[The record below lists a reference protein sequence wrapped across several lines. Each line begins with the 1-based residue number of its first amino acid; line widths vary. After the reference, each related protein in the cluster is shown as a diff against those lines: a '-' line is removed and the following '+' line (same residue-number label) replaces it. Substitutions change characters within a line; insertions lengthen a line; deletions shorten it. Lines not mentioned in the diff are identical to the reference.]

1 MKIKSIISFLLCAV
15 LLLSLISCAD
25 PQSPED
31 TSKVPSESAGTPA
44 NTESPETTDEPQT
57 GGTDAETTA
66 DTTAEETTSEPPVD
80 LSAKQI
86 PEGYYPNAETEF
98 PLIIT
103 LGGEKVEATLR
114 AVTLRTKLGTRA
126 YYIDVLYD
134 GKVIATQF
142 FRGAV
147 QICATSN
154 VSEYFTVL
162 RIHDNNRWLGTASIN
177 FYTYH
182 LSDADA
188 EQSAPDQDA
197 ALKFEWT
204 GNNIV
209 NAGLPVGFDKKPAS
223 NNRNRNLLNTFT
235 RELGKDIPKFEAE
248 HSKLCVVLDSLSDL
262 EKDLAAYPADGLPMY
277 DYTKILS
284 NPYFLE
290 INQNYLDYTIITD
303 NTNYFTKEYLPLELP
318 EGWSMPNYAIGGNVY
333 YVTIDGVNYECLAR
347 MISID
352 KGEEHALYV
361 DLVDIINRKVLT
373 STMLEGFFRLY
384 EHNDNFTI
392 HAYFILE
399 RYNKTANGTVEISTS
414 EYAFTEY
421 ITNAAGS
428 TKAELAFR
436 PVYNENNYSA
446 TVTLDP
452 DDTASAEKIA
462 ELGKKSKLL
471 TKFTEYGTSSFWIRA
486 YSDNASVSWNPI
498 GVAGSWYKYDESFY
512 TAKGLTERIFEIK
525 PQY

>member
-1 MKIKSIISFLLCAV
+1 MKLKSFISFLLCAL

-31 TSKVPSESAGTPA
+31 TSKAPAESAGTPD
-44 NTESPETTDEPQT
+44 ESTAPEAVETD
-57 GGTDAETTA
+57 DA
-66 DTTAEETTSEPPVD
+66 TTAEETTAEPPVD

-86 PEGYYPNAETEF
+86 PEGYYVSAETEF

-114 AVTLRTKLGTRA
+114 ATTLRTKLGTRA
-126 YYIDVLYD
+126 YYIDALYD
-134 GKVIATQF
+134 GKVIATKF
-142 FRGAV
+142 YRGAV

-154 VSEYFTVL
+154 TSEYFTVF
-162 RIHDNNRWLGTASIN
+162 RIYDNNRWSQAASID

-182 LSDADA
+182 LSDVDISHGTP
-188 EQSAPDQDA
+188 EQLEAPEFQ
-197 ALKFEWT
+197 WT
-204 GNNIV
+204 GGINV
-209 NAGLPVGFDKKPAS
+209 GLPAAFDKKPAS
-223 NNRNRNLLNTFT
+223 DNRNRNLLNTFT
-235 RELGKDIPKFEAE
+235 RELNKELPKFESE
-248 HSKLCVVLDSLSDL
+248 NSKLCVVLDSLSDL

-290 INQNYLDYTIITD
+290 INQNFLDYDLITG
-303 NTNYFTKEYLPLELP
+303 NPNYFTKEYLPLELP
-318 EGWSMPNYAIGGNVY
+318 EGWTMPNYAIGGNVY

-352 KGEEHALYV
+352 KGDEHALYI

-373 STMLEGFFRLY
+373 STILDGFFKLY
-384 EHNDNFTI
+384 EHNDNYSN

-399 RYNKTANGTVEISTS
+399 RYIKNADGSVEISTS

-421 ITNAAGS
+421 VTDASGS

-452 DDTASAEKIA
+452 NDTASAEKIA
-462 ELGKKSKLL
+462 ELGKRTTALAGL
-471 TKFTEYGTSSFWIRA
+471 TEFGTTHFWHRA
-486 YSDNASVSWNPI
+486 YADNASISWNPI
-498 GVAGSWYKYDESFY
+498 GIAGSWYSYDESFY
-512 TAKGLTERIFEIK
+512 TAKGLTEKIFEIK

>member
-31 TSKVPSESAGTPA
+31 TSKVPSESAETPA

-57 GGTDAETTA
+57 EGTDAETTA

-103 LGGEKVEATLR
+103 LGGEKVEATVR

-126 YYIDVLYD
+126 LYLDVLYD
-134 GKVIATQF
+134 GKVLCTKTMKGAFQVAATLEPCEEFAILKISDSYEWAGRSTFGIGSF
-142 FRGAV
+142 FVSDIDSSAGIETQLESPEFQTLGAT
-147 QICATSN
+147 INANMAAAFDEKPSN
-154 VSEYFTVL
+154 FKRNQNSMRTFPSSVASE
-162 RIHDNNRWLGTASIN
+162 
-177 FYTYH
+177 
-182 LSDADA
+182 LSD
-188 EQSAPDQDA
+188 
-197 ALKFEWT
+197 FE
-204 GNNIV
+204 
-209 NAGLPVGFDKKPAS
+209 
-223 NNRNRNLLNTFT
+223 
-235 RELGKDIPKFEAE
+235 
-248 HSKLCVVLDSLSDL
+248 SKYSRLCVVLDSLSDI
-262 EKDLAAYPADGLPMY
+262 EKDISAYPADGLPFC
-277 DYTKILS
+277 DVSKFLDH
-284 NPYFLE
+284 PYFLE
-290 INQNYLDYTIITD
+290 INQNYLDYTLITD
-303 NTNYFTKEYLPLELP
+303 NPNYFTKEYLPLELP
-318 EGWSMPNYAIGGNVY
+318 EGWTMPNYAIGGNVY
-333 YVTIDGVNYECLAR
+333 YVTIDGVTYQFLSR
-347 MISID
+347 MIQID
-352 KGEEHALYV
+352 NGDRHALYI

-384 EHNDNFTI
+384 EHNDNFTS

-421 ITNAAGS
+421 ITDAAGS

-436 PVYNENNYSA
+436 PVYNENNYSS

-452 DDTASAEKIA
+452 DDTASAAKIA

-471 TKFTEYGTSSFWIRA
+471 TKFTEYGTTSFWIRA

-498 GVAGSWYKYDESFY
+498 GVAGSWYSYDIEFY
-512 TAKGLTERIFEIK
+512 TAKGLTDRIFEIQ